1 MDQPDPTMLRIT
13 EAIVLLHGGDR
24 QGARDGFAEIWEA
37 IGADGDP
44 FHRCTLAHYM
54 ADAQDDVQDELRW
67 DVRALDAADRLTNER
82 VSAYHASLSVRGFYP
97 SLHLNLAD
105 DYRRLG
111 QVDKAREHL
120 ARSKELVDGLPNRE
134 LGGMLRRGI
143 ARMAEELADVASPGK
158 DSGALP

>member
-1 MDQPDPTMLRIT
+1 MMEQLDPTMMRIT

-24 QGARDGFAEIWEA
+24 EGARKGFAQIWDEV
-37 IGADGDP
+37 GADGDP

-54 ADAQDDVQDELRW
+54 ADAQDDVKDELRW
-67 DVRALDAADRLTNER
+67 DVRALDAAACLTNER
-82 VSAYHASLSVRGFYP
+82 VNAYHSSLSVRGFFP

-111 QVDKAREHL
+111 QVGKAREHL
-120 ARSKELVDGLPNRE
+120 ALSKELVDALPHTE

-143 ARMAEELADVASPGK
+143 ARMADDLGDAAAPGN
-158 DSGALP
+158 DMSI